1 MPDSLLRA
9 SETDRFKL
17 HELFFSRTDKRGVIQ
32 SANEV
37 FRRVSFMEW
46 DELIN
51 APHKVVRHPL
61 MPRAVFRMM
70 WAAIQSGEPVGAY
83 VVNQAKDK
91 KCYWVYAVIIPL
103 EDGYLSVR
111 LKPTSERL
119 EKIKDLYGQL
129 RSAEDR
135 GDRTLEESETAL
147 LTAIEE
153 PGVSDYRYFMTA
165 SLMAEMTARSLGL
178 GRGRIPALDALRDI
192 ETAVGSVAADAQ
204 KVHELFERTKQIP
217 FNMRLQA
224 VKLEGREGPISVI
237 SSNHQIMT
245 QNLDGQ
251 VRELHQAAQLG
262 AGLLRDTQFV
272 TSTTLLMEEVTRH
285 FTREDPADKKRL
297 LSDIEA
303 LSTLSISY
311 DERARTALADTTLR
325 ARHLSSLC
333 KSFKRVMSGLEMTR
347 IMCKIEQS
355 KLEDDASGLDEIAA
369 QLLATEKNLSEV
381 IARIETSVAGILDAA
396 SLLDDVSKK
405 AA

>member
-1 MPDSLLRA
+1 MPNSLLHA
-9 SETDRFKL
+9 PETGRFKL
-17 HELFFSRTDKRGVIQ
+17 EELFFSRTDKRGVIQ

-37 FRRVSFMEW
+37 FRHVSFMEW

-61 MPRAVFRMM
+61 MPRAVFRVM

-83 VVNQAKDK
+83 VVNQAKDN
-91 KCYWVYAVIIPL
+91 KCYWVYAVIMPL
-103 EDGYLSVR
+103 DDGYLSVR

-119 EKIKDLYGQL
+119 EKIKDIYGRL
-129 RSAEDR
+129 RAAEDS
-135 GDRTLEESETAL
+135 GDQTLEESETAL
-147 LTAIEE
+147 LAAIEE
-153 PGVSDYRYFMTA
+153 LGMPDYRYFMTV
-165 SLMAEMTARSLGL
+165 SLMDEMTSRSLDL
-178 GRGRIPALDALRDI
+178 ERGRIPALDALRDI
-192 ETAVGSVAADAQ
+192 ETAVASVAKDAQ
-204 KVHELFERTKQIP
+204 TVSELFERTKQIP

-262 AGLLRDTQFV
+262 AGPLRETQFV
-272 TSTTLLMEEVTRH
+272 TGTTLLMEEVTRQ
-285 FTREDPADKKRL
+285 FTREDQVDAQRR
-297 LSDIEA
+297 LSDTAA
-303 LSTLSISY
+303 LSTLSMSY
-311 DERARTALADTTLR
+311 DERARSALAETTLR

-381 IARIETSVAGILDAA
+381 IARIETSVAAILDAV
-396 SLLDDVSKK
+396 SLLDDMSKQ